1 MLDRSV
7 MEGFTQL
14 KKLRW
19 DGCLV
24 IIRSPNLTHLHLPE
38 RGSRVNVQMKN
49 KVAFLERLEE
59 NTSIVEFAKVPL
71 KTLSVF

>member
-7 MEGFTQL
+7 VEGVTQL
-14 KKLRW
+14 EKLRW

-24 IIRSPNLTHLHLPE
+24 LIGGPNQTHLHLPE
-38 RGSRVNVQMKN
+38 KGSRVNVQMKN

-59 NTSIVEFAKVPL
+59 NTTIFEFAKVPL
-71 KTLSVF
+71 KAPSVF